1 MLDGWLELHWD
12 LKKGATTKKR
22 KTVRC
27 AGPTARQWR
36 RQASTGFDLAT
47 EAQAMLQASAFD
59 AALEEGA
66 RASQRGAEL
75 QVIVQ
80 SLLLELQRAGGEAFM
95 SDDDSCIVRSAHCK
109 GGTSCPSCTPA
120 RRAPPARSHTARSHP
135 VQAQLHRLQVKDIV
149 LKAPSC
155 GAPYLVGERDRCHQ
169 RRATLAK
176 LLGEGGGI
184 RAAAGRSFT
193 RGRCLAPLRRE
204 WLLVKSSQWAVV
216 QDTPIWECR
225 CRRQSRRSALPLCP
239 PTVSCTTTGVAS
251 PRHQLSRPP
260 TQPLWESTSRFG
272 HRWWRGA
279 CLWSPSPSAHSSGD
293 WLSPESFRCSSTSVI
308 IVSSFE
314 CSVAAMAVHG
324 AASPCPLMV
333 CSIASLRARRQLA
346 ARLRSSSMQAA
357 CLERSMASPAS
368 TASPSNQT
376 SRRARSFSGAEK
388 LELSNVKSECQPR

>member
-135 VQAQLHRLQVKDIV
+135 VQAQLHRLQVF
-149 LKAPSC
+149 LH
-155 GAPYLVGERDRCHQ
+155 ERD
-169 RRATLAK
+169 
-176 LLGEGGGI
+176 
-184 RAAAGRSFT
+184 
-193 RGRCLAPLRRE
+193 
-204 WLLVKSSQWAVV
+204 
-216 QDTPIWECR
+216 
-225 CRRQSRRSALPLCP
+225 
-239 PTVSCTTTGVAS
+239 
-251 PRHQLSRPP
+251 
-260 TQPLWESTSRFG
+260 
-272 HRWWRGA
+272 HRV
-279 CLWSPSPSAHSSGD
+279 
-293 WLSPESFRCSSTSVI
+293 EF
-308 IVSSFE
+308 
-314 CSVAAMAVHG
+314 
-324 AASPCPLMV
+324 
-333 CSIASLRARRQLA
+333 
-346 ARLRSSSMQAA
+346 
-357 CLERSMASPAS
+357 
-368 TASPSNQT
+368 
-376 SRRARSFSGAEK
+376 
-388 LELSNVKSECQPR
+388 